1 MTWMQ
6 TIKGQRFS
14 MVNPDPSQVD
24 FEEVAESLGK
34 LARFN
39 GHTAGYPGYS
49 VAQHCVLGAEGV
61 EGWTTGE
68 AHAEQWPGQEAIEY
82 GRRYAALFLLHD
94 AHEAYTGDITT
105 PVVQALDHIRW
116 PDGPPGNSGLVK
128 QLVDELKLGL
138 DLAIYEAAGIDP
150 PSHTERAIIKN
161 WDARMMA
168 AERLAFMAGEPEP
181 WPGMS
186 VEPAPVDWSNGCIH
200 ADLWHPETAARE
212 WLWAFEQYVRRA
224 A

>member
-6 TIKGQRFS
+6 TIKGRRFS
-14 MVNPDPSQVD
+14 LVDPDPRQVD
-24 FEEVAESLGK
+24 FEEVAEALGK

-39 GHTAGYPGYS
+39 GHTVGYPGYS
-49 VAQHCVLGAEGV
+49 VAQHCVLGAEGLC
-61 EGWTTGE
+61 EE
-68 AHAEQWPGQEAIEY
+68 HALSPTPIGHERTS
-82 GRRYAALFLLHD
+82 RRLAALFLLHD

-105 PVVQALDHIRW
+105 PVVAALDHIRW
-116 PDGPPGNSGLVK
+116 PDGPRGNSGFVK

-186 VEPAPVDWSNGCIH
+186 VEPAPVDWGGEEHNGKWNLRIWSC
-200 ADLWHPETAARE
+200 ETAARE
-212 WLWAFEQYVRRA
+212 WLWAFDQYVRT
-224 A
+224 